1 MTQPIPEGDNSADN
15 SADNGYLDSGYLDN
29 GYPDKGYPDSGYVHT
44 HGSPLEQSESLD
56 SDGLGSTDRGFD
68 PLDDGWD
75 PPDRFGPGERFGT
88 TAQEQR
94 AGESLDS
101 LLAQEQPEPD
111 PYDEAARL
119 ESGEVLEFDV
129 YSSAGGYSSAEDAVE
144 RPTALDGD
152 GEPDDAPTLLT
163 DDEGVRTVTTAEL
176 VVRGPVG
183 GRARGRDGARPA
195 GAPEE
200 DAVHIRTTE

>member
-1 MTQPIPEGDNSADN
+1 MTQPIPDGGNDV
-15 SADNGYLDSGYLDN
+15 DSGHFN
-29 GYPDKGYPDSGYVHT
+29 SGYPDGGYPGSGYINT
-44 HGSPLEQSESLD
+44 YGSPLEQSESLD

-129 YSSAGGYSSAEDAVE
+129 YSSADGRFSAEDAVE
-144 RPTALDGD
+144 RPAALDGD
-152 GEPDDAPTLLT
+152 GEPDDVPALLA
-163 DDEGVRTVTTAEL
+163 DDEGVRTATTAEL
-176 VVRGPVG
+176 VGHGPVG
-183 GRARGRDGARPA
+183 GRARGRDRARPT

-200 DAVHIRTTE
+200 EAIHIRSTE